1 MTTLT
6 DNFNDGV
13 DGANV
18 AERAGW
24 SEHLGIYRA
33 IVAASGQVGGDK
45 LGAGSGPGGPFFD
58 CGAANHAAEADLAQL
73 ISNKTALVVR
83 FTDNLHWV
91 GMMQMGTGGAGLRLV
106 KRVAST
112 RTDLDTMQGVAGDR
126 YRIEAVT
133 NGSVTEYA
141 VYVNGSPTASMAA
154 SVPNSEISGTN
165 QFIGLVNETANGGD
179 LVPYWDNFYGEP
191 LGGGTTVVD
200 SDHQSAIN
208 FSAAVNADR
217 AWPVSSTS
225 AIVAD
230 AVSALT
236 WSAAVARQVALQTA
250 ALEGINADTPLP
262 VLTFTSIIADTK
274 LPISWQGAFVVNADA
289 PVPVGWVSNL
299 VSDLTAPVDWPTRL
313 DKLFPMPVALTNQ
326 MDRSLVL
333 PVSYAQAVHNDSP
346 APVAWQG
353 ALVVNA
359 DRDLPIDWVTATN
372 ANQPLPLGSVTAI
385 TTDQPMPVT
394 NRAGIVADQVAT
406 LDWLSGLLVD
416 HGLPADWSGTLIVNS
431 DQPLPIS
438 WGGVSGFVDCNV
450 NLFHLDARSVLWQ
463 LSARSVTWAIK
474 PH

>member
-1 MTTLT
+1 MTSLT
-6 DNFNDGV
+6 DNFDDGING
-13 DGANV
+13 DNV
-18 AERAGW
+18 AGRPGW
-24 SEHLGIYRA
+24 AEHVGIYRT
-33 IVAASGQVGGDK
+33 IVAAGGQVGGDK
-45 LGAGSGPGGPFFD
+45 LGAGSGPGGPYVD
-58 CGAANHAAEADLAQL
+58 CGAADHAAEADLAQL

-83 FTDNLHWV
+83 FIDNVHWV
-91 GMMQMGTGGAGLRLV
+91 GIMQIGTGGAGLRLV
-106 KRVAST
+106 KRVGAT

-126 YRIEAVT
+126 YRLEAVT

-141 VYVNGSPTASMAA
+141 VYVNGSSTASMAA

-179 LVPYWDNFYGEP
+179 LVPYWDIFFGEP
-191 LGGGTTVVD
+191 LGGGTTVVN

-217 AWPVSSTS
+217 AGPVSSTS

-236 WSAAVARQVALQTA
+236 WSAAVARQVALQISPLA
-250 ALEGINADTPLP
+250 GVNADTPLP
-262 VLTFTSIIADTK
+262 VLTFSRVNADIK
-274 LPISWQGAFVVNADA
+274 LPISWQGSFVVNADA
-289 PVPVGWVSNL
+289 PAPVSWVSNL
-299 VSDLTAPVDWPTRL
+299 VSDLKAPVDWPTRL

-326 MDRSLVL
+326 LDRSLVL

-359 DRDLPIDWVTATN
+359 DRELPIDWVATIN
-372 ANQPLPLGSVTAI
+372 ANQPLPLGSVNTLTI
-385 TTDQPMPVT
+385 DRRIPVAT
-394 NRAGIVADQVAT
+394 SAGVVADQVTT

-438 WGGVSGFVDCNV
+438 FGGVSGFVDGNV
-450 NLFHLDARSVLWQ
+450 NVFHLDARSVLWQ